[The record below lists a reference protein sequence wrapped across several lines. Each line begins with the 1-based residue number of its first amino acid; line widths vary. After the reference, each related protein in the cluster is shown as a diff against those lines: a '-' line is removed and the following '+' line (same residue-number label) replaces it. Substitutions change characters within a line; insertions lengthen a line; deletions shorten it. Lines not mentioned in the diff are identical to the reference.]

1 MNRERSES
9 ERHLLND
16 VLREDDGARQVA
28 LAAFRRAR
36 FVRKLARAGA
46 TVVIATAV
54 TAAFLIWQHDVST
67 HNRIASGKT
76 ALTDSP
82 DGRESVAQHDLP
94 TLTDEQ
100 LLASFPPN
108 SCFLAEV
115 DGRQILVFTD
125 PAVEQQVL
133 RPASSGFRKAHQTH

>member
-9 ERHLLND
+9 ERQLLND
-16 VLREDDGARQVA
+16 VLREDDDTRQVA

-36 FVRKLARAGA
+36 LVRKLVRTSA
-46 TVVIATAV
+46 VVVATAT
-54 TAAFLIWQHDVST
+54 TAAVLIWQHDVST
-67 HNRIASGKT
+67 NNQITSGET
-76 ALTDSP
+76 ALTDSR

-100 LLASFPPN
+100 LLASFPSN

-125 PAVEQQVL
+125 PTIERQVL
-133 RPASSGFRKAHQTH
+133 HPASSGFRKAHQTH